1 MRDTRGERSA
11 KGNEGIK
18 GHRRRRRLDR
28 AAVDVVVCGLVVVV
42 VVVRR
47 SRRVTAD
54 ASPGRVTAQNIPLRH
69 HRSRPAAI
77 IVIISDDTTDERS
90 STIPPV
96 QRAKFLSKHG
106 HVTSGQ
112 HRL

>member
-42 VVVRR
+42 VRR

-69 HRSRPAAI
+69 HRSRPASAI